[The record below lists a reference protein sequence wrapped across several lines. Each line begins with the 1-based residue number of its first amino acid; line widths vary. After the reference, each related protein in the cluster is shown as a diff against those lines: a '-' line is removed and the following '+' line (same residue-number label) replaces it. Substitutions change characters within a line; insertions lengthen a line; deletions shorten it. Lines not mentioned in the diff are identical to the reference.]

1 MDALRIF
8 SFAPV
13 ASRSKLSWAGSKK
26 MSPDETQRELRIAIF
41 GGVYSNHFALN
52 ALLNDVQRRGITRV
66 YCLGDLGAFGPNPDK
81 TCALLREAQMPVVQG
96 NYDNSIGNDLAD
108 CQCGY
113 TDPKDNHFARLSYA
127 YTFANTSPV
136 HRAWLK
142 DLPPQRRVTLGK
154 YRLLFCHGSP
164 RRVNEFLWESTTS
177 AH

>member
-81 TCALLREAQMPVVQG
+81 TCALLREAQMPIVQG

-113 TDPKDNHFARLSYA
+113 TDPKDNYFARLSYD
-127 YTFANTSPV
+127 YTYRRTSPENKTWM
-136 HRAWLK
+136 RA
-142 DLPPQRRVTLGK
+142 LPHEIRLPLDSKRV
-154 YRLLFCHGSP
+154 LLCHGSP
-164 RRVNEFLWESTTS
+164 RKTNEFVWETT
-177 AH
+177 